1 MFWKILCKLYV
12 KYYNMDMRKRSVR
25 LLKSSIS
32 KKLSVD
38 VEIAIF
44 NYTVFSCK
52 NFDETASYT
61 NSFFCKVYLM
71 KLKETL
77 TNLEDEKFK
86 EDLVASKMPHRMV
99 FNTEFENFSDKF
111 AEYDDNT
118 VDDKQDVIYTEMFMC
133 PKCGAKKCSY
143 YELQTRSSDEAMT
156 SFITCVSC
164 NHKWKE

>member
-1 MFWKILCKLYV
+1 
-12 KYYNMDMRKRSVR
+12 MRKRSAR
-25 LLKSSIS
+25 LLKSYIP

-38 VEIAIF
+38 VEISIF

-77 TNLEDEKFK
+77 TNLEDENFK
-86 EDLVASKMPHRMV
+86 KEMVASKTPHKLI
-99 FNTEFENFSDKF
+99 FKTEFENFSDKF
-111 AEYDDNT
+111 KKYDENT
-118 VDDKQDVIYTEMFMC
+118 VNDNQDVIYTEMFTC

-156 SFITCVSC
+156 SFITCSAC

>member
-1 MFWKILCKLYV
+1 
-12 KYYNMDMRKRSVR
+12 MDMRKRSVR
-25 LLKSSIS
+25 LLKGSIP
-32 KKLSVD
+32 KKVSVD

-52 NFDETASYT
+52 NFDEKASYT

-86 EDLVASKMPHRMV
+86 EDLISSKTPHKLI
-99 FNTEFENFSDKF
+99 FKTEFENFHEKF
-111 AEYDDNT
+111 AKYDENT

-133 PKCGAKKCSY
+133 PKCQSNKCSY
-143 YELQTRSSDEAMT
+143 YEMQTRSSDEAMT
-156 SFITCVSC
+156 SFITCSAC

>member
-1 MFWKILCKLYV
+1 
-12 KYYNMDMRKRSVR
+12 MRTRYVR
-25 LLKSSIS
+25 LLKGSIP
-32 KKLSVD
+32 KKVSVD

-52 NFDETASYT
+52 NFDEKASYT

-86 EDLVASKMPHRMV
+86 EDLISSKTPHKLI
-99 FNTEFENFSDKF
+99 FKTEFENFHEKF
-111 AEYDDNT
+111 AKYDENT

-133 PKCGAKKCSY
+133 PKCGARKCSY